1 MDGKGGGEKLGG
13 VEEGEIII
21 RIYYVR
27 KTKSRAN
34 GDGGGAEAGAGCRL
48 GGKAWRGWRCLAA
61 IAVARRS
68 ALCADVA
75 AVCSR
80 P

>member
-27 KTKSRAN
+27 K
-34 GDGGGAEAGAGCRL
+34 
-48 GGKAWRGWRCLAA
+48 
-61 IAVARRS
+61 VYF
-68 ALCADVA
+68 
-75 AVCSR
+75 
-80 P
+80 